1 MVDFHR
7 RENFLLIAHSP
18 KHLKQLEQLIAT
30 IGRCPAGELKTLYM
44 AGFMEAM
51 AVKATPARHAKV
63 LRSLAV
69 GLKGHLTAPE
79 HARVV
84 GLIAQYRSGLIP
96 LVVPLTL
103 LAYFSELHDVP
114 SFVGQTYLHPHPG
127 ELMLRNHV

>member
-1 MVDFHR
+1 
-7 RENFLLIAHSP
+7 
-18 KHLKQLEQLIAT
+18 
-30 IGRCPAGELKTLYM
+30 M

-69 GLKGHLTAPE
+69 GLKDHFTAPE

-84 GLIAQYRSGLIP
+84 GLIAQYRSGLIA

-103 LAYFSELHDVP
+103 LAHCSELHEVP
-114 SFVGQTYLHPHPG
+114 SLAGQTPA
-127 ELMLRNHV
+127 